1 MKILIVSSTYNEASQ
16 IIERFYLQ
24 KESNNLYEGRSF
36 DVLISG
42 IGSVFTSFSLS
53 QILAK
58 KEYECVINIG
68 IAGSYNRNINIGDTV
83 FVVSDTFADLGID
96 DNGIFKTLFQENLID
111 ENNYPFVNGKL
122 HFSENK
128 YKKFNKLKKVT
139 SVTVNTTSGSANKI
153 EQVFAKFNPDIET
166 MEGAAVAYVSQLS
179 NIWVYQIRTIS
190 NYVEP
195 RNKTNWNIPLAIKK
209 LTEFVIDF
217 IENIE

>member
-179 NIWVYQIRTIS
+179 NILVYQIRTIS

-195 RNKTNWNIPLAIKK
+195 RNKNNWNIPLAIKK

>member
-179 NIWVYQIRTIS
+179 NILVYQIRTIS

>member
-179 NIWVYQIRTIS
+179 NILVYQIRTIS

-195 RNKTNWNIPLAIKK
+195 RNKNNWNIPLAIKN